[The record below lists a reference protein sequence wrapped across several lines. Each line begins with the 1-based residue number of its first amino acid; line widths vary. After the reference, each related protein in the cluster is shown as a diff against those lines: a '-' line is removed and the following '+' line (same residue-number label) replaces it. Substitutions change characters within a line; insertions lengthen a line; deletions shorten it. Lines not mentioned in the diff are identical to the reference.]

1 MSRDAAEARMKEWGR
16 AVERCLH
23 WAQ

>member
-1 MSRDAAEARMKEWGR
+1 MSRDTAEARMKEWGR